1 MASKLQLAYDTAA
14 ATVYAILRNQDGEV
28 WNGAAFEAYVTANL
42 GTYDLPMTEQG
53 TASRYYTV
61 TMPTVV
67 LGTYSVAIYLQAGG
81 APAETDTLLTGGS
94 VEYTGSAFETPQTG
108 DSFARIGAAGSG
120 LTDLGGMSTGMKAEV
135 ESEANDALVGQN
147 LDHLIKVAVDT
158 NLQTTVDLNSVFG
171 YLMDAGTTWT
181 YDRAAASLE
190 GFSNYVQTATAA
202 IVADTNE
209 LQTDWAN
216 GGRLDLILDARASQA
231 SVDAIDAA
239 VVKIQA
245 ATYDSASATGD
256 VITLSNAA
264 TQTVTAAG
272 RVTA

>member
-1 MASKLQLAYDTAA
+1 
-14 ATVYAILRNQDGEV
+14 
-28 WNGAAFEAYVTANL
+28 
-42 GTYDLPMTEQG
+42 
-53 TASRYYTV
+53 
-61 TMPTVV
+61 
-67 LGTYSVAIYLQAGG
+67 
-81 APAETDTLLTGGS
+81 
-94 VEYTGSAFETPQTG
+94 
-108 DSFARIGAAGSG
+108 
-120 LTDLGGMSTGMKAEV
+120 MSTGMKAEV